1 MVFDKSLQNHNKYVK
16 ERVWLRFISTFE
28 ERWCGGFIDKSV
40 VIACRAGVL
49 LVLANLTS
57 LPLFIHP
64 AKFDLKL
71 EWVVGAGGR
80 GRAKRCLP
88 KDTTSN
94 PPPPLVQVYFP
105 SLPSTA
111 IKSKGG
117 GPNFLSRKY
126 WALAHQNYSCS
137 TGQCCKG
144 IYETALK
151 PSGRGVEGVLRL
163 KSEEH
168 IEKKPVW
175 EGFQDIS

>member
-1 MVFDKSLQNHNKYVK
+1 M
-16 ERVWLRFISTFE
+16 STFE

-80 GRAKRCLP
+80 GRGRGRAKRCLP
-88 KDTTSN
+88 KDTRHYLQT
-94 PPPPLVQVYFP
+94 PPPLVQVYFP

-111 IKSKGG
+111 IKSKDG
-117 GPNFLSRKY
+117 GPTFLSRKY
-126 WALAHQNYSCS
+126 
-137 TGQCCKG
+137 
-144 IYETALK
+144 
-151 PSGRGVEGVLRL
+151 
-163 KSEEH
+163 
-168 IEKKPVW
+168 
-175 EGFQDIS
+175 